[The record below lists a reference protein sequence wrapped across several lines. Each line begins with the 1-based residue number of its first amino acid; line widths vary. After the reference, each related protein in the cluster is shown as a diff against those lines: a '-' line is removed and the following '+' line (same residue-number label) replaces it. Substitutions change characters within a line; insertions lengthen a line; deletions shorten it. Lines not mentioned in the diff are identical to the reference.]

1 MQIMFKCFH
10 IVLLVVALAGL
21 FVSSWGA
28 CVSGDFRGCNVSTG
42 RLSYS
47 CGSSCGY
54 EYVGD
59 YIKDC
64 PSTCVGLTGFSFSN
78 SLASMC
84 GGDAGAGCSW
94 GGTTF
99 GVDCKYTT
107 SCDTQAEADSVA
119 CVNSGSNWVNG
130 QCKNCDASDPSSWKC
145 ETTSSIVKAQESS
158 PDIICD
164 ASFGGCYSGN
174 ACAIYTEYQTSCVNE
189 CTGDS
194 TVESYRTDPIWQDG
208 FCDEVDIDRDDCGKT
223 RCIDMDGNFALVH
236 DCSSNNI
243 INGVPQTFP
252 VVIQGGKGSCA
263 SNGYQPV
270 NPDSLN
276 NGNSSNRDSILKAH
290 HDSLYSQNCLL
301 FGQCGDAND
310 STDFSDASNRNAE
323 NGCYCERMDDMLFV
337 SRIICPD
344 GTSSIFYGS
353 CKYWQDKPSSSS
365 SSSPQSSESGG
376 GGSSEADSRPTDW
389 ANWSQANEM
398 NQKLDANN
406 GILASIS
413 EKLSNIFSFL
423 SGGGGS
429 GGFDNSDGLTTSID
443 WDNPQYVDS
452 SLVYDTNQVSIFGDV
467 SDSLFNLARS
477 NKGLLDTS
485 SLPDLNNCFT
495 CRFIFTQHLGGQ
507 SVELNFGSLGG
518 FNICTLLRSIL
529 IVLTEIACLVFFIK
543 VFLSTGGK

>member
-1 MQIMFKCFH
+1 MFRCFQ

-21 FVSSWGA
+21 FVFSWGR
-28 CVSGDFRGCNVSTG
+28 CFNCDNQGVPFVGTTCSIGTTVSVPFATGNVMTF
-42 RLSYS
+42 
-47 CGSSCGY
+47 CGSYNNYSYHISVTATAFRCNMINYTSCSG
-54 EYVGD
+54 V
-59 YIKDC
+59 
-64 PSTCVGLTGFSFSN
+64 PSCNPNYGIQNL
-78 SLASMC
+78 
-84 GGDAGAGCSW
+84 
-94 GGTTF
+94 
-99 GVDCKYTT
+99 GVATL
-107 SCDTQAEADSVA
+107 CDTQTELDSLL
-119 CVNSGSNWVNG
+119 CVNSGSNWQNG
-130 QCKNCDASDPSSWKC
+130 QCKNCDASDPSSWQC
-145 ETTSSIVKAQESS
+145 ETTSSIVKAQETS

-174 ACAIYTEYQTSCVNE
+174 ACAIYTEYQTSCVNDCSGE
-189 CTGDS
+189 S
-194 TVESYRTDPIWQDG
+194 TVETYRTDPVWQDG

-236 DCSSNNI
+236 DCNSNNI
-243 INGVPQTFP
+243 INGVPQSFP

-276 NGNSSNRDSILKAH
+276 NNGNSSNRDSILKAH
-290 HDSLYSQNCLL
+290 QDSLYSQNCLL
-301 FGQCGDAND
+301 FGQCGDSND

-323 NGCYCERMDDMLFV
+323 NGCYCERMDDMPFV
-337 SRIICPD
+337 SRIVCPD
-344 GTSSIFYGS
+344 GTSSVFYGS
-353 CKYWQDKPSSSS
+353 CKDWQDKPSSSS
-365 SSSPQSSESGG
+365 SSTPPSSESGG

-429 GGFDNSDGLTTSID
+429 GGFDNSDGLSTSID

-485 SLPDLNNCFT
+485 SLPDLDNCFS
-495 CRFIFTQHLGGQ
+495 CRLRMPAGLSGTEI
-507 SVELNFGSLGG
+507 SLNFGDLGG
-518 FNICTLLRSIL
+518 FNICKLLRSIL
-529 IVLTEIACLVFFIK
+529 IVLTEIACLIFFIK
-543 VFLSTGGK
+543 VFISTGGK